1 MPSRLTFKTT
11 DDTEYVTIFKLG
23 DDPRQDQ
30 LILQIIRLMDKV
42 KCVFDLPFNF
52 LLIVMLNDV
61 RIIGDSL
68 ELLLLFLGNIVV

>member
-68 ELLLLFLGNIVV
+68 ELLLLFLGNIIV

>member
-42 KCVFDLPFNF
+42 KCVLDLPFKF

-68 ELLLLFLGNIVV
+68 ELLVLFLGNIIV